1 MSDIHERFTIKEG
14 ELIPSLQ
21 VFLDE
26 KEISITDLVA
36 IANQLANGLLNA
48 GMVFKLEN
56 KEE

>member
-1 MSDIHERFTIKEG
+1 MSDMRERFTIKEG

>member
-1 MSDIHERFTIKEG
+1 MSDMRERFTIKEG

-48 GMVFKLEN
+48 GIGI
-56 KEE
+56 